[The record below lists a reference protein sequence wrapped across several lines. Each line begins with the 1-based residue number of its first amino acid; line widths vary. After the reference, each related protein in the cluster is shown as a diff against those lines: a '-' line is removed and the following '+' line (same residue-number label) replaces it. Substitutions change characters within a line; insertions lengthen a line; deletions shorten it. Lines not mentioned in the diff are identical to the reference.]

1 MKDFMKVRNIILSS
15 LDCAR
20 LRDLLITARQ
30 FGAKPS
36 TLLDTLEGELNRATI
51 LPPEQIP
58 PYVVTMNT
66 CVRLVDIDTGKSM
79 TYTLVFPSEAD
90 PEQGKLSILSDLGVA
105 IIGFSIGNTVEQ
117 QFPEGIRSY
126 KIDTI
131 YFQPEAI
138 KCYEM

>member
-79 TYTLVFPSEAD
+79 TYTLVFQAKRTRAR
-90 PEQGKLSILSDLGVA
+90 QIAILSDLGLV
-105 IIGFSIGNTVEQ
+105 IGFPLAYG
-117 QFPEGIRSY
+117 
-126 KIDTI
+126 
-131 YFQPEAI
+131 
-138 KCYEM
+138 